1 LTVPAPFGILI
12 YWFTKHRTCNAKKG
26 NHERYMLYVKHYMTL
41 SIQDQIKNQIEAA
54 QSVLIL
60 AKSKAPSEAVAASWG
75 FFHLLASLGKQPTI
89 LQNGGQDEKL
99 SFLPRPKRIEEK
111 ITGARDFVIS
121 FSTKFNK
128 ILGSRVEKKDDT
140 YEIYITPEK
149 ETVDPR
155 DFSFIPAKFK
165 YDLVVVLGCQNLEQ
179 LGELKEKNSDL
190 FFEVPIINVDNRSAN
205 ENFGQLN
212 LVDITASSL
221 CEILAD
227 FAKIYWTKQV
237 TPDSAQCFLAGLV
250 SATSNFQSPETTP
263 QTFMAASWLIEKG
276 ASQQKIIRNLFK
288 TQSFSFMKLWGR
300 VMARLNWDEEKKM
313 AWSLVSIE
321 DFVQSRTKPLE
332 LPMILEKI
340 KENFSAGKLFVI
352 LYSETLERSIAL
364 LKNGE
369 SESLQKIQTTCGG
382 EIKNG
387 HLEIVFEGKNILEA
401 EKELLGKLE

>member
-1 LTVPAPFGILI
+1 
-12 YWFTKHRTCNAKKG
+12 
-26 NHERYMLYVKHYMTL
+26 ML
-41 SIQDQIKNQIEAA
+41 SIQDQIKNRIEAA
-54 QSVLIL
+54 ESVLIL

-75 FFHLLASLGKQPTI
+75 FFHLLQSLGKKPTI
-89 LQNGGQDEKL
+89 LRNGGQDEKL
-99 SFLPRPKRIEEK
+99 SFLPRPDQIKEK

-128 ILGSRVEKKDDT
+128 ILGSRVEIKDDT

-179 LGELKEKNSDL
+179 LGDLKEKNSDL
-190 FFEVPIINVDNRSAN
+190 FFEVPIINIDNTSAN

-221 CEILAD
+221 SEILAD
-227 FAKIYWTKQV
+227 FGKTYWAKQT
-237 TPDSAQCFLAGLV
+237 TPDSAQCLLAGLV
-250 SATSNFQSPETTP
+250 SATSNFQSPGTTP

-276 ASQQKIIRNLFK
+276 ANQQKIIRSLFK

-300 VMARLNWDEEKKM
+300 VMARLSWDEEKKM

-321 DFVQSRTKPLE
+321 DFVQSRTRPLE

-340 KENFSAGKLFVI
+340 RENFSAGRLFVI
-352 LYSETLERSIAL
+352 LYSETLERSVAL

-369 SESLQKIQTTCGG
+369 SESLQKIQKVCGG

-387 HLEIVFEGKNILEA
+387 HLEIIFEGKNILDA
-401 EKELLGKLE
+401 EKELLEKLKI